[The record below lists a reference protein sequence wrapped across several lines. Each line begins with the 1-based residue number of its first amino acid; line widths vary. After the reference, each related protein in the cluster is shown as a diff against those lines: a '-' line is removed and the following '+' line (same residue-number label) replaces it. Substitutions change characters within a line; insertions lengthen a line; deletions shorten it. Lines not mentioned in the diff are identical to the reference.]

1 LAKCQWKFALNQKK
15 KKKLSGVGLMVG
27 SSAGLAKYS
36 WKFLLTQRKKKQ
48 STYTA
53 WWLEVGK

>member
-1 LAKCQWKFALNQKK
+1 MPVEVCIKPK
-15 KKKLSGVGLMVG
+15 KKKLSGVGMMVG

-36 WKFLLTQRKKKQ
+36 WKFLLTERKKKQ
-48 STYTA
+48 STSTA